1 MEKTYA
7 PHSIEQ
13 RWYQTWEEKGYFAA
27 QSEGESYCIM
37 IPPPNVTGS
46 LHMGHAF
53 QDTIMDALTRYHRM
67 KGYSTLWQPGTDHA
81 GIATQMVVE
90 RLCNAEGQT
99 RHDLGREKFLEKVW
113 QWKEESGGTITRQL
127 RRMGSSLDWDRERFT
142 MDDGM
147 SDAVQAVFIQ
157 LYEEGLIYRGKRL
170 VNWDPVLHTAVSDLE
185 VLSEE
190 ENGFMWHLRYPL
202 SNGLGHLIVA
212 TTRPE
217 TLLGDAAVAI
227 HPNDDR
233 YKHLLGEFVELP
245 LTGRRIPII
254 ADEYVDPEFGT
265 GCVKITPAH
274 DFNDYEVWTRHR
286 HTSVIQDL
294 PHGGLINLFTVDA
307 AIRSNAEDEN
317 DLIPQKYC
325 GLDRFEARKIMVA
338 DLEALGLLE
347 KIADHKLMVPRGDR
361 TNSVIEPLL
370 TDQWYVK
377 VGPLAE
383 PAIAAVENGDIK
395 FVPDNW
401 KNTYFDWMR
410 NIQDWCIS
418 RQIWWGHRIPAWY
431 DELGNIYVGN
441 SEQDIRDKHNL
452 PADYALR
459 QDEDVLDTWFSS
471 ALWPFSTLGW
481 PENTEE
487 LAKHYP
493 TSVLVTGFDIIFFWV
508 ARMIMMGLKFQ
519 GTVPFKEVYIH
530 GLVRDA
536 EGQKMSKSKGNVLDP
551 IDIIDGIELETL
563 VAKRISGM
571 MQPHLAKKI
580 EQDTRKH
587 FPDGIQS
594 YGTDALRFTFAS
606 LASTGRDIRFDLART
621 EGYRNFCNKL
631 WNAARFVLMNTSTT
645 LSTGTSTC
653 SLSDA
658 EGRSL
663 SEVEGSEA
671 PCTYTQVDHWIIS
684 RLNQVTAT
692 TSNAIDN
699 YRFDLAS
706 QAIYEFTWNEYCDW
720 YLELAKISLQSD
732 DAALQRGTRK
742 TLLTV
747 LESILRLAHP
757 IMPFITE
764 EIWQRVA
771 PLAGIN
777 AESIML
783 QPYPVAD
790 EARVN
795 NNAVAEIN
803 WVMSFILGVRR
814 IRGEMNIAP
823 GKPLPVLLQNG
834 SVTDQDYLTNS
845 SAYLKRLGRL
855 ESITWL
861 NSDEVTP
868 ESAIALVGELKILI
882 PMAGLIDKEA
892 ELARLDKEIQKIKND
907 LPRIEGK
914 LSNPTFIDKAPPEV
928 IDKEKAKLAD
938 LLSNLNNLEQQQT
951 KIQSL

>member
-1 MEKTYA
+1 
-7 PHSIEQ
+7 
-13 RWYQTWEEKGYFAA
+13 
-27 QSEGESYCIM
+27 
-37 IPPPNVTGS
+37 
-46 LHMGHAF
+46 
-53 QDTIMDALTRYHRM
+53 
-67 KGYSTLWQPGTDHA
+67 
-81 GIATQMVVE
+81 
-90 RLCNAEGQT
+90 
-99 RHDLGREKFLEKVW
+99 
-113 QWKEESGGTITRQL
+113 
-127 RRMGSSLDWDRERFT
+127 
-142 MDDGM
+142 
-147 SDAVQAVFIQ
+147 
-157 LYEEGLIYRGKRL
+157 
-170 VNWDPVLHTAVSDLE
+170 
-185 VLSEE
+185 
-190 ENGFMWHLRYPL
+190 
-202 SNGLGHLIVA
+202 
-212 TTRPE
+212 
-217 TLLGDAAVAI
+217 
-227 HPNDDR
+227 
-233 YKHLLGEFVELP
+233 
-245 LTGRRIPII
+245 
-254 ADEYVDPEFGT
+254 
-265 GCVKITPAH
+265 
-274 DFNDYEVWTRHR
+274 
-286 HTSVIQDL
+286 
-294 PHGGLINLFTVDA
+294 
-307 AIRSNAEDEN
+307 
-317 DLIPQKYC
+317 
-325 GLDRFEARKIMVA
+325 
-338 DLEALGLLE
+338 
-347 KIADHKLMVPRGDR
+347 
-361 TNSVIEPLL
+361 
-370 TDQWYVK
+370 
-377 VGPLAE
+377 
-383 PAIAAVENGDIK
+383 
-395 FVPDNW
+395 
-401 KNTYFDWMR
+401 MR

-653 SLSDA
+653 SLSEL

-671 PCTYTQVDHWIIS
+671 PCTYSQVDRWIIS

-699 YRFDLAS
+699 YRFDLAA

-771 PLAGIN
+771 PLAGID

-790 EARVN
+790 EARVDN
-795 NNAVAEIN
+795 NSIAEIN

-834 SVTDQDYLTNS
+834 SVTDQDYLSNS

-861 NSDEVTP
+861 NSDEITP

>member
-1 MEKTYA
+1 MEKIYA

-13 RWYQTWEEKGYFAA
+13 RWYQIWEENGYFAA
-27 QSEGESYCIM
+27 KPEGESYCIM

-67 KGYSTLWQPGTDHA
+67 KGHSTLWQAGTDHA

-90 RLCNAEGQT
+90 RLCNAEGKT

-127 RRMGSSLDWDRERFT
+127 RRMGSSLDWKRERFT

-147 SDAVQAVFIQ
+147 SDAVQEVFIR

-190 ENGFMWHLRYPL
+190 ENGFMWHIRYPL
-202 SNGLGHLIVA
+202 SNGQGHLIVA

-227 HPNDDR
+227 HPNDGR

-286 HTSVIQDL
+286 HISVIQEL
-294 PHGGLINLFTVDA
+294 PQGGLINILTVDA
-307 AIRSNAEDEN
+307 SIAAGEWV
-317 DLIPQKYC
+317 PAQYQ
-325 GLDRFEARKIMVA
+325 GLDRFAARKQLVA
-338 DLEALGLLE
+338 DLDAAGLLE
-347 KIADHKLMVPRGDR
+347 KVADHKLMVPRGDR
-361 TNSVIEPLL
+361 TNCVIEPLL

-377 VGPLAE
+377 VAPLAE

-401 KNTYFDWMR
+401 KNTYFEWMR

-431 DELGNIYVGN
+431 DELGNVYVGH
-441 SEQDIRDKHNL
+441 SEQAIRDKHNL
-452 PADYALR
+452 SADYALK

-481 PENTEE
+481 PEHTPE

-551 IDIIDGIELETL
+551 IDIIDGIGLDAL
-563 VAKRISGM
+563 VEKRTSGL

-580 EQDTRKH
+580 EQDTRKQ

-631 WNAARFVLMNTSTT
+631 WNAARYVLMNTE
-645 LSTGTSTC
+645 GQDNG
-653 SLSDA
+653 LSDVGI
-658 EGRSL
+658 EYS
-663 SEVEGSEA
+663 
-671 PCTYTQVDHWIIS
+671 QVDRWITA
-684 RLNQVTAT
+684 RLHQVTAV
-692 TSNAIDN
+692 TSHAIDN
-699 YRFDLAS
+699 YRFDLAA

-720 YLELAKISLQSD
+720 YLELAKVSLQSD
-732 DAALQRGTRK
+732 NLALQRGTRK

-747 LESILRLAHP
+747 LESVLRLAHP

-771 PLAGIN
+771 PLAGI
-777 AESIML
+777 EGDTIML

-790 EARVN
+790 EAQIDS
-795 NNAVAEIN
+795 NAITETN
-803 WVMSFILGVRR
+803 WVMNFILGVRR

-823 GKPLPVLLQNG
+823 GKPLSVLLQNG
-834 SVTDQDYLTNS
+834 SEADQQSLANNQVYLQ
-845 SAYLKRLGRL
+845 KLGRL

-861 NSDEVTP
+861 NPDESTP
-868 ESAIALVGELKILI
+868 ESAMALVGEMKILI

-892 ELARLDKEIQKIKND
+892 ELARLDKEIQKINND
-907 LPRIEGK
+907 LPRVEGK
-914 LSNPTFIDKAPPEV
+914 LNNPAFVDKAPPEV

-938 LLSNLNNLEQQQT
+938 MRSMLNNLEGQQR
-951 KIQSL
+951 KIRML

>member
-1 MEKTYA
+1 MEKIYS

-13 RWYQTWEEKGYFAA
+13 RWYNIWEEKGYFAA
-27 QSEGESYCIM
+27 KPEGESYCIM

-53 QDTIMDALTRYHRM
+53 QDTIMDALIRYHRM
-67 KGYSTLWQPGTDHA
+67 KGCSTLWQAGTDHA

-90 RLCNAEGQT
+90 RLCNAEGMT
-99 RHDLGREKFLEKVW
+99 RHDYGREKFIEKVW

-127 RRMGSSLDWDRERFT
+127 RRMGSSLDWSRERFT

-147 SDAVQAVFIQ
+147 SDAVQEVFIR

-190 ENGFMWHLRYPL
+190 ENGSMWHLRYPL
-202 SNGLGHLIVA
+202 SNGQGHLIVA

-233 YKHLLGEFVELP
+233 YKHLLGEFVLLP
-245 LTGRRIPII
+245 LTGRKIPII
-254 ADEYVDPEFGT
+254 ADDYVDPEFGT

-274 DFNDYEVWTRHR
+274 DFNDYDVWTRHR
-286 HTSVIQDL
+286 HNTVIQEL
-294 PHGGLINLFTVDA
+294 PHGGLINIFTVDA
-307 AIRSNAEDEN
+307 CLSQDE
-317 DLIPQKYC
+317 LIPSQYR
-325 GLDRFEARKIMVA
+325 GLDRFDARKQMVA
-338 DLEALGLLE
+338 DLDKAGLLE

-361 TNSVIEPLL
+361 TNCVIEPLL

-377 VGPLAE
+377 IAPLAK
-383 PAIAAVENGDIK
+383 PAIEAVENGDIR

-401 KNTYFDWMR
+401 KNTYFEWMR

-431 DELGNIYVGN
+431 DDQGNTYVGR
-441 SEQDIRDKHNL
+441 SEQDIRTIHHL
-452 PADYALR
+452 PADYPLK

-481 PENTEE
+481 PEKTPE
-487 LAKHYP
+487 LARHYP

-508 ARMIMMGLKFQ
+508 ARMIMMGMKFQ
-519 GTVPFKEVYIH
+519 GEVPFKEVYIH

-551 IDIIDGIELETL
+551 IDIIDGIALDSL
-563 VAKRISGM
+563 VEKRTSGM

-587 FPDGIQS
+587 FPDGIPS

-631 WNAARFVLMNTSTT
+631 WNAARYVLSNTENN
-645 LSTGTSTC
+645 TGIYG
-653 SLSDA
+653 D
-658 EGRSL
+658 
-663 SEVEGSEA
+663 VEYA
-671 PCTYTQVDHWIIS
+671 YCLPDRWIRS
-684 RLNQVTAT
+684 RLQHAIVNVTT
-692 TSNAIDN
+692 AIDN
-699 YRFDLAS
+699 YRFDLAAQS
-706 QAIYEFTWNEYCDW
+706 IYEFVWNDYCDW
-720 YLELAKISLQSD
+720 YLELSKPVLYGNTASD
-732 DAALQRGTRK
+732 NRTTDIDTKLIIGAQR
-742 TLLTV
+742 TLLDVLETV
-747 LESILRLAHP
+747 LRLIHP
-757 IMPFITE
+757 IMPYITE

-771 PLAGIN
+771 PLAGK
-777 AESIML
+777 SGPTIML
-783 QPYPVAD
+783 EPYPEV
-790 EARVN
+790 EAIWQSDTEALE
-795 NNAVAEIN
+795 AVTWMQE
-803 WVMSFILGVRR
+803 FILGVRR

-834 SVTDQDYLTNS
+834 SDRDQHFLACNQTS
-845 SAYLKRLGRL
+845 LQKLGRL
-855 ESITWL
+855 DSITWL
-861 NSDEVTP
+861 KDGDTPP
-868 ESAIALVGELKILI
+868 ESAIALIGTMKILI

-892 ELARLDKEIQKIKND
+892 ELARLEKEIQKIKNE

-914 LSNPTFIDKAPPEV
+914 LSNAAFVDKAPAEV
-928 IDKEKAKLAD
+928 IDKEKIKLAD
-938 LLSNLNNLEQQQT
+938 LSAALINLEQQKT
-951 KIQSL
+951 KIAAL

>member
-1 MEKTYA
+1 ME
-7 PHSIEQ
+7 
-13 RWYQTWEEKGYFAA
+13 
-27 QSEGESYCIM
+27 
-37 IPPPNVTGS
+37 
-46 LHMGHAF
+46 
-53 QDTIMDALTRYHRM
+53 
-67 KGYSTLWQPGTDHA
+67 
-81 GIATQMVVE
+81 VE
-90 RLCNAEGQT
+90 
-99 RHDLGREKFLEKVW
+99 
-113 QWKEESGGTITRQL
+113 
-127 RRMGSSLDWDRERFT
+127 
-142 MDDGM
+142 
-147 SDAVQAVFIQ
+147 
-157 LYEEGLIYRGKRL
+157 
-170 VNWDPVLHTAVSDLE
+170 
-185 VLSEE
+185 
-190 ENGFMWHLRYPL
+190 
-202 SNGLGHLIVA
+202 
-212 TTRPE
+212 
-217 TLLGDAAVAI
+217 
-227 HPNDDR
+227 
-233 YKHLLGEFVELP
+233 
-245 LTGRRIPII
+245 
-254 ADEYVDPEFGT
+254 
-265 GCVKITPAH
+265 
-274 DFNDYEVWTRHR
+274 
-286 HTSVIQDL
+286 
-294 PHGGLINLFTVDA
+294 
-307 AIRSNAEDEN
+307 
-317 DLIPQKYC
+317 
-325 GLDRFEARKIMVA
+325 
-338 DLEALGLLE
+338 GLLE

-361 TNSVIEPLL
+361 TNSIIEPLL

-431 DELGNIYVGN
+431 DNLGNIYVGN
-441 SEQDIRDKHNL
+441 SEQAIREKHNL
-452 PADYALR
+452 STDYVLK

-481 PENTEE
+481 PENTEA

-508 ARMIMMGLKFQ
+508 ARMIMMGIKFQ
-519 GTVPFKEVYIH
+519 GEVPFKEVYIH

-551 IDIIDGIELETL
+551 IDIIDGIELDSL
-563 VAKRISGM
+563 IAKRTAGM

-621 EGYRNFCNKL
+621 EGYRNFCNKV
-631 WNAARFVLMNTSTT
+631 WNAARFVLMNTEEQDNGLT
-645 LSTGTSTC
+645 
-653 SLSDA
+653 DA
-658 EGRSL
+658 L
-663 SEVEGSEA
+663 
-671 PCTYTQVDHWIIS
+671 CTYTQVDRWIIS
-684 RLNQVTAT
+684 RLNQVTAI

-699 YRFDLAS
+699 YRFDLAA

-732 DAALQRGTRK
+732 DVTLQRATRK

-771 PLAGIN
+771 PLAGIQ

-790 EARVN
+790 NSHIDNSAI
-795 NNAVAEIN
+795 AEIN
-803 WVMSFILGVRR
+803 WVMNFILGVRR

-823 GKPLPVLLQNG
+823 SKPLPVLLQNG
-834 SVTDQDYLTNS
+834 SIIDQSYLSNS
-845 SAYLKRLGRL
+845 SVYLQRLGRL

-861 NSDEVTP
+861 SNDDTTP

-882 PMAGLIDKEA
+882 PIAGLIDKDA
-892 ELARLDKEIQKIKND
+892 ELIRLDKEIQKIKND
-907 LPRIEGK
+907 LPRIQGK
-914 LSNPTFIDKAPPEV
+914 LSNPTFINKAPAEV
-928 IDKEKAKLAD
+928 IDKENAKLTD
-938 LLSNLNNLEQQQT
+938 LLSNLHNLEQQQI
-951 KIQSL
+951 KIGAL

>member
-27 QSEGESYCIM
+27 QTEGESYCIM

-90 RLCNAEGQT
+90 RLCNAEGKT
-99 RHDLGREKFLEKVW
+99 RHDYGREKFLEKVW
-113 QWKEESGGTITRQL
+113 QWKDESGGTITRQL
-127 RRMGSSLDWDRERFT
+127 RRMGSSLDWEKERFT

-147 SDAVQAVFIQ
+147 SDAVQEVFIQ

-190 ENGFMWHLRYPL
+190 ESGSMWHLRYPL
-202 SNGLGHLIVA
+202 SNGQDHLIVA

-227 HPNDDR
+227 HPDDER
-233 YKHLLGEFVELP
+233 YKHLLGEFVVLP
-245 LTGRRIPII
+245 LSGRLIPII

-286 HTSVIQDL
+286 NTSVIQAL
-294 PHGGLINLFTVDA
+294 PHGGLINILTVDA
-307 AIRSNAEDEN
+307 AIRSNTADEDN
-317 DLIPQKYC
+317 LIPSKYV
-325 GLDRFEARKIMVA
+325 GLDRFEARKQMVA
-338 DLEALGLLE
+338 DIDAAGLLE
-347 KIADHKLMVPRGDR
+347 KIVDHKLMVPRGDR

-377 VGPLAE
+377 VAPLAE

-401 KNTYFDWMR
+401 KNTYYEWMR

-431 DELGNIYVGN
+431 DDLGNIYVGN
-441 SEQDIRDKHNL
+441 SEAAIRAKHNL
-452 PADYALR
+452 AADYPLK

-481 PENTEE
+481 PEKTPE

-519 GTVPFKEVYIH
+519 GEVPFKEVYIH

-551 IDIIDGIELETL
+551 IDIIDGIELEAL
-563 VAKRISGM
+563 VEKRISGM

-631 WNAARFVLMNTSTT
+631 WNAARYVLMNTEEFDNGFS
-645 LSTGTSTC
+645 G
-653 SLSDA
+653 
-658 EGRSL
+658 
-663 SEVEGSEA
+663 A
-671 PCTYTQVDHWIIS
+671 PVSYTQVDFWITS
-684 RLNQVTAT
+684 RLHQVIAT
-692 TSNAIDN
+692 TSHAIDN
-699 YRFDLAS
+699 YRFDLAA

-720 YLELAKISLQSD
+720 YLELAKISLQSED
-732 DAALQRGTRK
+732 ENLQRGTRH
-742 TLLTV
+742 TLVTV
-747 LESILRLAHP
+747 LETILRLAHP

-771 PLAGIN
+771 PLAGIT
-777 AESIML
+777 AETIML
-783 QPYPVAD
+783 QAYPISDDAQIKLD
-790 EARVN
+790 AIE
-795 NNAVAEIN
+795 ETN
-803 WVMSFILGVRR
+803 WVMNFILGVRR

-823 GKPLPVLLQNG
+823 GKPLPILLQHG
-834 SVTDQDYLTNS
+834 SANDQQCLANNL
-845 SAYLKRLGRL
+845 AYLKRLGRL
-855 ESITWL
+855 EEITWL
-861 NSDEVTP
+861 EASESAP
-868 ESAIALVGELKILI
+868 ESAIALVGELNILI

-892 ELARLDKEIQKIKND
+892 ELARLDKEIQKILND
-907 LPRIEGK
+907 LPRVEGK
-914 LSNPTFIDKAPPEV
+914 LSNPTFIDKAPADV

-938 LLSNLNNLEQQQT
+938 LRSTLNNLEQQKT
-951 KIQSL
+951 KILAL

>member
-1 MEKTYA
+1 
-7 PHSIEQ
+7 
-13 RWYQTWEEKGYFAA
+13 
-27 QSEGESYCIM
+27 
-37 IPPPNVTGS
+37 
-46 LHMGHAF
+46 
-53 QDTIMDALTRYHRM
+53 MDALTRYHRM

-90 RLCNAEGQT
+90 RLCNAEGKT
-99 RHDLGREKFLEKVW
+99 RHDLGREKFLKKVW

-142 MDDGM
+142 MDEGM
-147 SDAVQAVFIQ
+147 SDAVQAVFIK

-190 ENGFMWHLRYPL
+190 ENGSMWHLRYPL
-202 SNGLGHLIVA
+202 SNGQGHLVVA

-217 TLLGDAAVAI
+217 TMLGDAAVAI

-274 DFNDYEVWTRHR
+274 DFNDYDVWTRHR
-286 HTSVIQDL
+286 HTSMIQDL
-294 PHGGLINLFTVDA
+294 PHGGLINIFTVDA
-307 AIRSNAEDEN
+307 AIRGNVEDEIN
-317 DLIPQKYC
+317 LIPQKYC
-325 GLDRFEARKIMVA
+325 GLDRFEARKQIIA
-338 DLEALGLLE
+338 DLEVEGLLE

-361 TNSVIEPLL
+361 TNSIIEPLL

-431 DELGNIYVGN
+431 DNLGNIYVGN
-441 SEQDIRDKHNL
+441 SEQAIREKHNL
-452 PADYALR
+452 STDYVLK

-481 PENTEE
+481 PENTET

-519 GTVPFKEVYIH
+519 GEVPFKEVYIH

-536 EGQKMSKSKGNVLDP
+536 EGQKMSKSKGNVIDP
-551 IDIIDGIELETL
+551 IDIIDGIELDSL
-563 VAKRISGM
+563 IAKRTAGM

-621 EGYRNFCNKL
+621 EGYRNFCNKV
-631 WNAARFVLMNTSTT
+631 WNAARFVLMNTEEQDN
-645 LSTGTSTC
+645 G
-653 SLSDA
+653 LSD
-658 EGRSL
+658 
-663 SEVEGSEA
+663 A
-671 PCTYTQVDHWIIS
+671 PCTYTQVDRWIIS
-684 RLNQVTAT
+684 RLNQVTAI

-699 YRFDLAS
+699 YRFDLAA

-732 DAALQRGTRK
+732 DVTLQRATRK

-771 PLAGIN
+771 PLAGIQ

-790 EARVN
+790 NSHIDNSAI
-795 NNAVAEIN
+795 AEIN
-803 WVMSFILGVRR
+803 WVMNFILGVRR

-823 GKPLPVLLQNG
+823 SKPLPVLLQNG
-834 SVTDQDYLTNS
+834 SIIDQSYLSNS
-845 SAYLKRLGRL
+845 SVYLQRLGRL

-861 NSDEVTP
+861 SNDDTTP

-882 PMAGLIDKEA
+882 PIAGLIDKDA
-892 ELARLDKEIQKIKND
+892 ELIRLDKEIQKIKND
-907 LPRIEGK
+907 LPRIQGK
-914 LSNPTFIDKAPPEV
+914 LSNPTFINKAPTEV
-928 IDKEKAKLAD
+928 IDKENAKLTD
-938 LLSNLNNLEQQQT
+938 LLSNLHNLEQQQI
-951 KIQSL
+951 KIGAL

>member
-27 QSEGESYCIM
+27 QTEGESYCIM

-90 RLCNAEGQT
+90 RLCNAEGKT
-99 RHDLGREKFLEKVW
+99 RHDYGREKFLEKVW
-113 QWKEESGGTITRQL
+113 QWKDESGGTITRQL
-127 RRMGSSLDWDRERFT
+127 RRMGSSLDWEKERFT

-147 SDAVQAVFIQ
+147 SDAVQEVFIQ

-190 ENGFMWHLRYPL
+190 ENGSMWHLRYPL
-202 SNGLGHLIVA
+202 SNGKGHLIVA

-227 HPNDDR
+227 HPDDER
-233 YKHLLGEFVELP
+233 YKHLLGEFVVLP
-245 LTGRRIPII
+245 LSGRLIPII

-286 HTSVIQDL
+286 NTSVIQAL
-294 PHGGLINLFTVDA
+294 PHGGLINILTVDA
-307 AIRSNAEDEN
+307 AIRSNTADEDN
-317 DLIPQKYC
+317 LIPSKYV
-325 GLDRFEARKIMVA
+325 GLDRFEARKQMVA
-338 DLEALGLLE
+338 DIDAAGLLE
-347 KIADHKLMVPRGDR
+347 KIVDHKLMVPRGDR

-377 VGPLAE
+377 VAPLAE

-401 KNTYFDWMR
+401 KNTYYEWMR

-431 DELGNIYVGN
+431 DDLGNIYVGN
-441 SEQDIRDKHNL
+441 SEAAIRSKHNL
-452 PADYALR
+452 AADYPLK

-481 PENTEE
+481 PEKTPE

-519 GTVPFKEVYIH
+519 GEVPFKEVYIH

-551 IDIIDGIELETL
+551 IDIIDGIELEAL
-563 VAKRISGM
+563 VEKRISGM

-631 WNAARFVLMNTSTT
+631 WNAARYVLMNTEEFDNGFS
-645 LSTGTSTC
+645 G
-653 SLSDA
+653 
-658 EGRSL
+658 
-663 SEVEGSEA
+663 A
-671 PCTYTQVDHWIIS
+671 PVSYTQVDFWITS
-684 RLNQVTAT
+684 RLHQVIAT
-692 TSNAIDN
+692 TSHAIDN
-699 YRFDLAS
+699 YRFDLAA

-720 YLELAKISLQSD
+720 YLELAKISLQSED
-732 DAALQRGTRK
+732 ENLQRGTRH
-742 TLLTV
+742 TLVTV
-747 LESILRLAHP
+747 LETILRLAHP

-771 PLAGIN
+771 PLAGIT
-777 AESIML
+777 AETIML
-783 QPYPVAD
+783 QAYPISDDAQIKLD
-790 EARVN
+790 AIE
-795 NNAVAEIN
+795 ETN
-803 WVMSFILGVRR
+803 WVMNFILGVRR

-823 GKPLPVLLQNG
+823 GKPLPILLQHG
-834 SVTDQDYLTNS
+834 SANDQQCLANNL
-845 SAYLKRLGRL
+845 AYLKRLGRL
-855 ESITWL
+855 EEITWL
-861 NSDEVTP
+861 EASESAP
-868 ESAIALVGELKILI
+868 ESAIALVGELNILI

-892 ELARLDKEIQKIKND
+892 ELARLDKEIQKILND
-907 LPRIEGK
+907 LPRVEGK
-914 LSNPTFIDKAPPEV
+914 LSNPTFINKAPADV

-938 LLSNLNNLEQQQT
+938 LRSTLNNLEQQKT
-951 KIQSL
+951 KILAL